1 MIVDAIAVVIAALG
15 TGLIL
20 VAGVGIV
27 RMPDLLTRMHASS
40 KAATLGAALIILAV
54 GIHFGGT
61 GPVVRAILIILFLF
75 ITAPVAAHMIGRA
88 GYRSGV
94 KMADETVIDEY
105 RPTVEADGG
114 PGAGDPGSGTDELRR

>member
-1 MIVDAIAVVIAALG
+1 MNGMLLEIICLVLAAFGVFLQIVAAV
-15 TGLIL
+15 
-20 VAGVGIV
+20 GVV

-40 KAATLGAALIILAV
+40 KAATLGAALIILAA

-105 RPTVEADGG
+105 RPSIEADDG
-114 PGAGDPGSGTDELRR
+114 PDPGTTEQRR

>member
-1 MIVDAIAVVIAALG
+1 MNGMVLEIFCLVLAAIGVFLQIVAAV
-15 TGLIL
+15 
-20 VAGVGIV
+20 GVV

-40 KAATLGAALIILAV
+40 KAATLGAALIILAA
-54 GIHFGGT
+54 GLHFGGT
-61 GPVVRAILIILFLF
+61 GPVVRAVLIILFLF

-105 RPTVEADGG
+105 RPCVEDDADPG
-114 PGAGDPGSGTDELRR
+114 PGTDDHRR

>member
-1 MIVDAIAVVIAALG
+1 MNGMLVEIVCIVLAAIGVFLQIVAAV
-15 TGLIL
+15 
-20 VAGVGIV
+20 GVV

-40 KAATLGAALIILAV
+40 KAATLGAALIILAA

-105 RPTVEADGG
+105 RPFIEADDG
-114 PGAGDPGSGTDELRR
+114 PDPGTTEQRR

>member
-1 MIVDAIAVVIAALG
+1 MNGMLLEIVCLVLAAFGVFLQIVAAV
-15 TGLIL
+15 
-20 VAGVGIV
+20 GVV

-40 KAATLGAALIILAV
+40 KAATLGAALIILAA

-105 RPTVEADGG
+105 RPSIEADDG
-114 PGAGDPGSGTDELRR
+114 PDPGTTEQRR